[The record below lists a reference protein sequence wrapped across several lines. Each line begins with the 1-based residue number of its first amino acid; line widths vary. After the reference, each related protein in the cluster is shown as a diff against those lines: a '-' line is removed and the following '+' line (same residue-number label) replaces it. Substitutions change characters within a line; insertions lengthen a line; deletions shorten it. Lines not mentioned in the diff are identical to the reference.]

1 MKLFNVQLMV
11 SISLIGEMEPPPE
24 PSITENLPDDP
35 VKASAVMLERY
46 AKITLEKP
54 SSQYMGPYAGP
65 EGVSM
70 NKSVKIAASSFVDLQ
85 EILAKFNATLVS
97 LSPDAELDQ
106 LGKKAGHAA

>member
-1 MKLFNVQLMV
+1 MGCWFFFFF
-11 SISLIGEMEPPPE
+11 SSRRRHTRSLCDW
-24 PSITENLPDDP
+24 SSD
-35 VKASAVMLERY
+35 VCSAVMLERY